1 MPGTSGFVLMDRIRE
16 VSAAPIIFL
25 SMSNQDKYVV
35 KALGMGADDY
45 MNKPFSSAE
54 LLARVGSVLRRR
66 GAGVNTAPRRPFR
79 YSDLTID
86 YVGRNVTIS
95 GCTVPLSP
103 TEYKLLTELS
113 FSAGRVLTRDQIL
126 HKVWGSEYSGAREL
140 LRATVKNLRRKLG
153 DNANDPQYIITER
166 RVGYWMANPS

>member
-1 MPGTSGFVLMDRIRE
+1 MDRIRE

-113 FSAGRVLTRDQIL
+113 FSAACPDPRPDIAQGLGFGVLWSKGITSSNR
-126 HKVWGSEYSGAREL
+126 KEFAP
-140 LRATVKNLRRKLG
+140 KNLW
-153 DNANDPQYIITER
+153 ITR
-166 RVGYWMANPS
+166 TTPSTSLPNVGVGYWMANPS